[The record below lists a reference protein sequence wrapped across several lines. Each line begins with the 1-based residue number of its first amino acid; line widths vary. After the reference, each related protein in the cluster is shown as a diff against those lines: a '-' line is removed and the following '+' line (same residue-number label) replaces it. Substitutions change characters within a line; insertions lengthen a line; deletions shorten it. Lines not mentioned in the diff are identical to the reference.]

1 MKLDQKHIN
10 QIKTAFQEMQN
21 KEDLL
26 SIMNF
31 VKPLVYGDK
40 FVPFDLKQLTYY
52 ANPELRGKAYKEFL
66 PKHRSSKS
74 MEMSSIKSIQVN

>member
-1 MKLDQKHIN
+1 MKLNQKYIN

-26 SIMNF
+26 GIMNF
-31 VKPLVYGDK
+31 VKPFIYGSK

-52 ANPELRGKAYKEFL
+52 ANPNIRGKVYKE
-66 PKHRSSKS
+66 
-74 MEMSSIKSIQVN
+74 

>member
-40 FVPFDLKQLTYY
+40 FVPFD
-52 ANPELRGKAYKEFL
+52 
-66 PKHRSSKS
+66 
-74 MEMSSIKSIQVN
+74 